1 MIYRV
6 HHNEVNSEV
15 IEFYS
20 ARSLK
25 ELGDKIIEYYH
36 AKHATI
42 HFKPNPTKDNFYEYS
57 IDISLDSF
65 FKNDDGSLAEGSLT
79 LANQYKGTIELMN
92 DIESKCI

>member
-20 ARSLK
+20 VRSLK

-36 AKHATI
+36 AKYATI
-42 HFKPNPTKDNFYEYS
+42 NFKPISTKDNFYEYS

-65 FKNDDGSLAEGSLT
+65 FKNDEGSLT
-79 LANQYKGTIELMN
+79 LADQYKGTAELMS
-92 DIESKCI
+92 D

>member
-36 AKHATI
+36 ARHATI

>member
-36 AKHATI
+36 ARHATI
-42 HFKPNPTKDNFYEYS
+42 HFKPVPTKDSFYEYS
-57 IDISLDSF
+57 IDISLNSF

-92 DIESKCI
+92 DIESKYI

>member
-6 HHNEVNSEV
+6 HHNEMNSEV

-42 HFKPNPTKDNFYEYS
+42 HFKSILTKYNVYEYS

-79 LANQYKGTIELMN
+79 LANQYKGTVELMN
-92 DIESKCI
+92 DIDSKYM

>member
-20 ARSLK
+20 AHSLK

-42 HFKPNPTKDNFYEYS
+42 HFKPIPAKDNFYEYS

-65 FKNDDGSLAEGSLT
+65 FKNDEGSLT
-79 LANQYKGTIELMN
+79 LANQYKGTVELMN
-92 DIESKCI
+92 DIESKYI

>member
-25 ELGDKIIEYYH
+25 ELGDKIIKYYH

-65 FKNDDGSLAEGSLT
+65 FKNDEDRII
-79 LANQYKGTIELMN
+79 KKVLMLFP
-92 DIESKCI
+92 KTQCIIKPSN